1 MLKYSDNLTFTDAGT
16 NASTDTG
23 NALGFS
29 GRTLD
34 PQAEKRDET
43 NLPDALKNTDAQFLL
58 LARNKVILKPDHTG
72 EHRALFSR
80 TEMLALQPDTGF
92 DRNDRMILLG
102 EADGIATL
110 ALELSI
116 DPENLPAPY
125 SAAEYRA
132 LYTQNLLP
140 ADISGM
146 VAQAAALLTWH
157 RTHRFCGRCG
167 NLTEMR
173 IGGFKRTCTHCEAEH
188 FPRTDP
194 VVIMLAIHHSET
206 GERCLLAR
214 GPHFAPLT
222 YSCLAGFVEPG
233 ETIENAVRREVRE
246 ESGIAL
252 GRVTYHASQPWP
264 FPYSLM
270 IGCFAQALSDD
281 LTLDHDE
288 LEDGRWFTREEA
300 RAMLADAHADGLRTP
315 PAGAIASALIRHWV
329 ENT

>member
-1 MLKYSDNLTFTDAGT
+1 MLKYSDNTML
-16 NASTDTG
+16 SDTSHG
-23 NALGFS
+23 LGFA

-43 NLPDALKNTDAQFLL
+43 SLPMALSNPNAQFLL
-58 LARNKVILKPDHTG
+58 LAKNKVILRSDLAGVH
-72 EHRALFSR
+72 HALFSR
-80 TEMLALQPDTGF
+80 DAVLSLQADTSF
-92 DRNDRMILLG
+92 TNNDGLILLG
-102 EADGIATL
+102 EADGISYL
-110 ALELSI
+110 AIALDI
-116 DPENLPAPY
+116 DPETLPAPY
-125 SAAEYRA
+125 LAAEYRA
-132 LYTQNLLP
+132 LYTQNLLTP
-140 ADISGM
+140 EIAGM
-146 VAQAAALLTWH
+146 VGQAAALLAWH

-173 IGGFKRTCTHCEAEH
+173 IGGFKRHCMSCEAEH

-194 VVIMLAIHHSET
+194 VVIMLVTHQSEA

-214 GPHFAPLT
+214 SPHFAPLS

-246 ESGIAL
+246 ESGIPV

-270 IGCFAQALSDD
+270 IGCFAQALSDE
-281 LTLDHDE
+281 LMLDHDE
-288 LEDGRWFTREEA
+288 LEDGRWFTRDEA
-300 RAMLADAHADGLRTP
+300 KAMLIDAHAQGLCTP

-329 ENT
+329 ENI

>member
-1 MLKYSDNLTFTDAGT
+1 MLTYPDS
-16 NASTDTG
+16 SIRTDTSHG
-23 NALGFS
+23 LGFA

-34 PQAEKRDET
+34 PQAEKRDESSLPT
-43 NLPDALKNTDAQFLL
+43 ALGNPDARFLL
-58 LARNKVILKPDHTG
+58 LAKNKVILHPDTAG
-72 EHRALFSR
+72 FHRALFSR
-80 TEMLALQPDTGF
+80 DELLSLQPETDF
-92 DRNDRMILLG
+92 NRNDALILLG
-102 EADGIATL
+102 EADGISYL
-110 ALELSI
+110 AIMLKI
-116 DPENLPAPY
+116 DPEALPSLY
-125 SAAEYRA
+125 LAAEYRA

-140 ADISGM
+140 ADIAGL
-146 VAQAAALLTWH
+146 VGQAAALLTWH

-167 NLTEMR
+167 NETAMQ
-173 IGGFKRTCTHCEAEH
+173 IGGFKRKCLSCEAEH

-194 VVIMLAIHHSET
+194 VVIMLVTHKSEA

-214 GPHFAPLT
+214 SPHFAPLS

-246 ESGIAL
+246 ESGIPV
-252 GRVTYHASQPWP
+252 GHVTYHASQPWP

-300 RAMLADAHADGLRTP
+300 KVMLIDAHTQGLRTP

-329 ENT
+329 ESA